1 MVDAVR
7 RRVQCELKIEAD
19 SMADLVEALDDI
31 SARIG
36 MGDLAP
42 SGFSAGYNSSYRY
55 RLNEDESITHDSYW
69 AAIKERA

>member
-19 SMADLVEALDDI
+19 SMAALVETIDDI
-31 SARIG
+31 SRRIG
-36 MGDLAP
+36 MDDLSP

-55 RLNEDESITHDSYW
+55 RLDEDESITHDSYF
-69 AAIKERA
+69 AAIRERE